1 MLQKGLKVGTNR
13 AVQQHM
19 NREDL
24 LVVVEVVCWNMD
36 RSYHNDQEW
45 DLKAE
50 EEEEESAKAAVLVG
64 MLY

>member
-1 MLQKGLKVGTNR
+1 VLRKGLKVGTNR

-24 LVVVEVVCWNMD
+24 LVEVEVVYWNMD

-45 DLKAE
+45 DLKE
-50 EEEEESAKAAVLVG
+50 EEEEEERAKAAVLVG
-64 MLY
+64 MLH